1 MRNGYFGILR
11 SIAIMVMIVLGFN
24 MLGGIILVAF
34 YGINIQGAG
43 AGMIVAIN
51 ALAQLAVMFTVPILI
66 VKNFEQDSQASFRL
80 EGINETPLAAML
92 LGVPMVLLAQV
103 IGGALDGLWIS
114 FLKLFPIIYDP
125 LFTLQ
130 KYLDDFM
137 SSVTS
142 ATSFG
147 ELIILLIGISLIPA
161 IAEETLFRGF
171 IQTNIERSGKTKTR
185 PYIAIVITSILFAA
199 VHASPLNFP
208 GLLSIGLVLGWL
220 AYRTSDLRVSMLA
233 HAINN
238 GLIVLAMF
246 FFKGSTSALDS
257 ITGTP
262 EVSVNDSLILL
273 AVSLPFVI
281 GSFYLFQKITEPLRA
296 RHNAEYEL
304 ARIKDFHHH
313 ESETTTL

>member
-11 SIAIMVMIVLGFN
+11 SIAIVVMIVLVFN

-34 YGINIQGAG
+34 YGIDIKGAG

-66 VKNFEQDSQASFRL
+66 VKNFGQDSQASFRL
-80 EGINETPLAAML
+80 EGINETPLSAML
-92 LGVPMVLLAQV
+92 LGVPMVLAAQV
-103 IGGALDGLWIS
+103 VGGALDGLWIS
-114 FLKLFPIIYDP
+114 FLKLFPQIYDP
-125 LFTLQ
+125 LLSLQ

-137 SSVTS
+137 SSVTDAKS
-142 ATSFG
+142 IG
-147 ELIILLIGISLIPA
+147 ELIVLLIGISLIPA

-238 GLIVLAMF
+238 GLIVLAVYF
-246 FFKGSTSALDS
+246 FSGSKSALDS

-273 AVSLPFVI
+273 AISLPFVI
-281 GSFYLFQKITEPLRA
+281 GLFYLFQRITEPLRA
-296 RHNAEYEL
+296 RHNAEEEL
-304 ARIKDFHHH
+304 RLIQDFHH
-313 ESETTTL
+313 